1 MSETASFPPHR
12 EERLDSL
19 FDTAMEAVAELERC
33 RARLHGSLQAAHF
46 LYSDVQREMDRA
58 GLILGLEA
66 VPTKAGALRP
76 QLGLVCLATAAE
88 ETATKKEEEQSQEY
102 YEFAVVSMADGGEND
117 SAHWFASA
125 PSVGLRECQQRFREV
140 VNACVQVV
148 QAQKRAMEAA
158 EAYRAVVAQTA

>member
-12 EERLDSL
+12 GERLDSF

-33 RARLHGSLQAAHF
+33 RARLHGALRVAYF

-58 GLILGLEA
+58 GLVLGLEA
-66 VPTKAGALRP
+66 VPTMAGALRP
-76 QLGLVCLATAAE
+76 QLGLVCRATAAE
-88 ETATKKEEEQSQEY
+88 ETATKKGEEQIQES
-102 YEFAVVSMADGGEND
+102 YEFAVVSMADGDEND
-117 SAHWFASA
+117 SARWFASA

-140 VNACVQVV
+140 VNACVEAVE
-148 QAQKRAMEAA
+148 AQKRAIAAA